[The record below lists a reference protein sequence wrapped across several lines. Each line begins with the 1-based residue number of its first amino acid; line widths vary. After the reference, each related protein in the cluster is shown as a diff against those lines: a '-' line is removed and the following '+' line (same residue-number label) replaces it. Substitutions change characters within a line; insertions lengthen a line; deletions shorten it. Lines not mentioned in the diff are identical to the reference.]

1 MFQYIRKLLTRKPIP
16 IEANTTPI
24 PTHNHIYRIGKKKYK
39 RRITI
44 ISHIRSYLFMFLGVI
59 LAGFGLKGFL
69 LPASFIDGG
78 ITGVSLLLNEIT
90 QWQLP
95 LLIIIINVPFIALAF
110 YFIGKRF
117 ALNSVLAILC
127 LSIVLLKI
135 NFPQV
140 TNDKLLVAVFG
151 GIFLGLGIGFAIRG
165 GAVLDG
171 TEILA
176 IYLSRKIGITIGDVI
191 LIFNILLFSFAAYL
205 LSIEQ
210 ALYSVLIYFSAS
222 RTIDYLVEGVD
233 EYLGVSIVSNHSNAI
248 RDAIT
253 HNLNKGVTIY
263 YGKSGYTNST
273 TPQKDIDIVYTV
285 ITRFEI
291 AKLEAEI
298 EKIDPNAF
306 IIMSKIKDIR
316 GGLVKKRVT
325 DKLKDKKL
333 KN

>member
-1 MFQYIRKLLTRKPIP
+1 MLQYFKKILSRPSISSSP
-16 IEANTTPI
+16 DNFPNIAEN
-24 PTHNHIYRIGKKKYK
+24 NIYRIGKRKYR

-44 ISHIRSYLFMFLGVI
+44 ISYIKSYLFIFFGVI
-59 LAGFGLKGFL
+59 VAAFGLKGFL

-90 QWQLP
+90 HWELP
-95 LLIIIINVPFIALAF
+95 LLIVVINIPFIALAY
-110 YFIGKRF
+110 YFIGRRF
-117 ALNSVLAILC
+117 AVNSVLAIIF
-127 LSIVLLKI
+127 LSIVLLKF

-140 TNDKLLVAVFG
+140 TNDKLLISVFG
-151 GIFLGLGIGFAIRG
+151 GIFLGMGIGFAIRG

-176 IYLSRKIGITIGDVI
+176 IYLSRKIGMTIGDI
-191 LIFNILLFSFAAYL
+191 ILLFNIMLFSIAAYS

-222 RTIDYLVEGVD
+222 RTVDYLVEGVD

-248 RDAIT
+248 RKAIIN
-253 HNLNKGVTIY
+253 NLNKGVTIY
-263 YGKSGYTNST
+263 YGKSGFTNST
-273 TPQKDIDIVYTV
+273 TPQRDIDIVYTV

-316 GGLVKKRVT
+316 GGVVKKRVT
-325 DKLKDKKL
+325 DKLKTNK
-333 KN
+333 